1 MKRKVQIVLCSL
13 LVIST
18 VSFLG
23 CEKKDMKSVTNKE
36 KLETLKLPL
45 EKDDFIEYG
54 IYFDG
59 SKDDTTVEMIKDVRM
74 INKEELIGESIMQE
88 LIKGPAAQSDLK
100 PILPKET
107 RLISFSIK
115 DNIAHINLSKE
126 AKMVMTE
133 TKERICLEG
142 IEASLT
148 QLPSVARVKLTME
161 NKNIVTLGGNFDI
174 SKPFNKSEI
183 ILIKK

>member
-1 MKRKVQIVLCSL
+1 MKRKVQILLCSL

-59 SKDDTTVEMIKDVRM
+59 SKDDTTVEMVKDVRM

-88 LIKGPAAQSDLK
+88 LIKGPTAQSDLK

-142 IEASLT
+142 IATSLT

-183 ILIKK
+183 ISIKK

>member
-1 MKRKVQIVLCSL
+1 
-13 LVIST
+13 

-36 KLETLKLPL
+36 KLETLKLPM

-88 LIKGPAAQSDLK
+88 LIKGPTAQSDLK

-148 QLPSVARVKLTME
+148 QLPSVERVKLTME
-161 NKNIVTLGGNFDI
+161 NKNIDTLGGNFDI

>member
-1 MKRKVQIVLCSL
+1 MKRKVQILLCSL

-18 VSFLG
+18 VSFFG

-115 DNIAHINLSKE
+115 DNIAYINLSKE
-126 AKMVMTE
+126 AKRVMTE

-161 NKNIVTLGGNFDI
+161 NKNIDTLGGNFDI

-183 ILIKK
+183 IPIKK